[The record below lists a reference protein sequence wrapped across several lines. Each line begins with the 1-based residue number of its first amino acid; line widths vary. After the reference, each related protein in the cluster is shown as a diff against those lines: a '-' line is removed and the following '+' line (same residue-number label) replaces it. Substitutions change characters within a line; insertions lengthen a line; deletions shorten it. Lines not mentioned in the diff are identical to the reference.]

1 MVYDYFFTSKNSL
14 KKAWLAQS
22 VERTTLNRVVV
33 GSIPTL
39 GVNFSKQKFLLALPQ
54 AQYCCRAYLV
64 AASVFA
70 PIILLGCSLIR
81 PKFVVAWENLAAC
94 NDCFAVVPG

>member
-1 MVYDYFFTSKNSL
+1 MVYDYFLTSKNSL

-39 GVNFSKQKFLLALPQ
+39 GESYDVRSFYFESIFLLI
-54 AQYCCRAYLV
+54 
-64 AASVFA
+64 S
-70 PIILLGCSLIR
+70 
-81 PKFVVAWENLAAC
+81 
-94 NDCFAVVPG
+94 NDFLS